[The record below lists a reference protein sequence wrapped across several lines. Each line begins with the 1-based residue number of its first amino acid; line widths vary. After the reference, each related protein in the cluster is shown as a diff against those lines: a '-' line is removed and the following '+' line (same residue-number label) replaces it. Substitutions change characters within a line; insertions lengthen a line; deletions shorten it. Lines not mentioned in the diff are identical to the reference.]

1 MAFKFH
7 QTQGNIIPGNEYLPV
22 SAITPVIGL
31 LLTVSGGQLAI
42 ASGTAQPSYV
52 CLCTQDNAAVAG
64 NIIPVT
70 RVLPDMVFATTWSA
84 DAASIKIGDKV
95 TISADGLEATATTG
109 GTAEVVGMEGT
120 GVGDTVYVRFPAG
133 PAGPTGPTGP
143 TGPAGG

>member
-22 SAITPVIGL
+22 SAITPVIGM

-64 NIIPVT
+64 DIIPVT

-84 DAASIKIGDKV
+84 AASSIKLGDKV
-95 TISADGLEATATTG
+95 TISADGLEVTATTTG
-109 GTAEVVGMEGT
+109 GVAEVVGMDGT
-120 GVGDTVYVRFPAG
+120 AIGDTVYVRFPGVVQVA
-133 PAGPTGPTGP
+133 A
-143 TGPAGG
+143 AGGGG

>member
-64 NIIPVT
+64 DIIPVT

-84 DAASIKIGDKV
+84 AASSIKLGDKV
-95 TISADGLEATATTG
+95 TISADGLEVTATTTG
-109 GTAEVVGMEGT
+109 GVAEVVGMDGT
-120 GVGDTVYVRFPAG
+120 AIGDTVYVRFPGVVQVA
-133 PAGPTGPTGP
+133 A
-143 TGPAGG
+143 AGGDG

>member
-64 NIIPVT
+64 DIIPVT

-84 DAASIKIGDKV
+84 AASSIKLGDKV
-95 TISADGLEATATTG
+95 TVSAAGIEGTASTTG
-109 GTAEVVGMEGT
+109 GVAEGGGMDGAAI
-120 GVGDTVYVRFPAG
+120 GDTVYVRFPGVVQVA
-133 PAGPTGPTGP
+133 T
-143 TGPAGG
+143 AGGGG